1 MDTPLGWMF
10 LGIAALFLLGLVPRL
25 AGRFYPT
32 RPRFVTRLAAPV
44 VFGGLAAACFAGFA
58 TPALYAVAVVGAVLI
73 VYRRRG
79 KVAGPAAP
87 EVVG

>member
-10 LGIAALFLLGLVPRL
+10 LGIATLLSLGLAPRL

-44 VFGGLAAACFAGFA
+44 IFGVLAALCFAGFA
-58 TPALYAVAVVGAVLI
+58 TPALYVVAVAGIALI

-79 KVAGPAAP
+79 KLAPPAAP